1 MLFGK
6 KDKAAA
12 DGGGAIEE
20 TQAAVPAQAETK
32 APAVDARAAKDSLTL
47 VIDETEPG
55 AALDIIRQNTE
66 WLLPNGIGVILAL
79 PVDASIEDGGIGGLG
94 KVSSK
99 GNEDKGSILQR
110 IADDKIQVCAT
121 EDMLRHNILGVIP
134 TPASL
139 GPDGMGE
146 YTLFDRA
153 KFLLTSVTP
162 RPDGTLETVPV
173 HFDEATGLIEVPD
186 GDIDTVTLAQAQEI
200 AAGTVTL
207 ASLIPTLWKRLGGD
221 GVEEEAVE
229 EVAPEEVHE
238 DTAPAAPT
246 LPPTASAAPAES
258 VEAVENLP
266 HFDPDD
272 IPDELMADELP
283 SDEGLYDEDDEDEN
297 PFDDIEE
304 APAPAPHVPTQ
315 TEEVEVTPEVA
326 PVDERVFTQ
335 DAVRTAVA
343 RRFLD
348 DSLDFAVDMTPFET
362 LLGYEVDTPAQFSLD
377 HLDSTNWLDG
387 QIKML
392 SQQANTVLA
401 DQRRRDIEE
410 LRNLFF
416 SLVSRT
422 GDEISAQMSTD
433 EDADNTWA
441 KTMAEV
447 NGNETKALADLIEI
461 SEKEKAVLADQ
472 YQQEREAF
480 IQARIGEERVRYD
493 ERHKPALTRQMD
505 DLEASI
511 RLDIESDYEARRYE
525 ILRARK
531 TSARGAFDAAITKVM
546 DHLIEKRAEQVQR
559 EAELIEKFRV
569 EMNDFLDENRK
580 EDIART
586 QALQEQLSRQN
597 IVEEKS
603 AEFAARE
610 QELHE
615 QIARERDEAH
625 KRVLAAQDEANKVLE
640 RMRQENDAQLAQ
652 ARAEVQRAN
661 ERVKEEAERVGVV
674 RDEIAR
680 QFQSQVESLQTD
692 KQLLMDQ
699 MDRENLVAKRAN
711 RLYIALAVLVALAF
725 LALGVIIGMLVHNTT
740 GSSAHAASMME
751 WVMNSA
757 AGGGT
762 LGV

>member
-12 DGGGAIEE
+12 GGGEE
-20 TQAAVPAQAETK
+20 AVQTVAGETEPI
-32 APAVDARAAKDSLTL
+32 APAGDARAAKDSLTL

-121 EDMLRHNILGVIP
+121 EDMLRHNILGIIP
-134 TPASL
+134 TTTSL

-173 HFDEATGLIEVPD
+173 HFDEATGLIEVPE

-200 AAGTVTL
+200 ASGAVSLG
-207 ASLIPTLWKRLGGD
+207 SLIPSLWKRLGGEGD
-221 GVEEEAVE
+221 H

-238 DTAPAAPT
+238 EAAPVAPT
-246 LPPTASAAPAES
+246 LPPTATPAATEA
-258 VEAVENLP
+258 VEDVENLP
-266 HFDPDD
+266 DFDPDD
-272 IPDELMADELP
+272 IPDEPLVDELP
-283 SDEGLYDEDDEDEN
+283 SDEDLYDDDEEMEN

-304 APAPAPHVPTQ
+304 APAQ
-315 TEEVEVTPEVA
+315 NVTA
-326 PVDERVFTQ
+326 PVAEAPVEEAASEPSVPADDRVFTK
-335 DAVRTAVA
+335 DAVRGTVA

-362 LLGYEVDTPAQFSLD
+362 LLGYEADTPAQFSLD
-377 HLDSTNWLDG
+377 HLDSTNWLDS

-410 LRNLFF
+410 LRGLYF

-433 EDADNTWA
+433 RDADNVWA
-441 KTMAEV
+441 QAMAEV
-447 NGNETKALADLIEI
+447 NGNEKKAM
-461 SEKEKAVLADQ
+461 SELGGIVDQQKAMFAANYERD
-472 YQQEREAF
+472 REAF
-480 IQARIGEERVRYD
+480 IKARVEEERVRYD
-493 ERHKPALTRQMD
+493 ERHKPALNRQMED
-505 DLEASI
+505 AETTVRS
-511 RLDIESDYEARRYE
+511 DIESDYEARRYE
-525 ILRARK
+525 LLRARK
-531 TSARGAFDAAITKVM
+531 TSAQSAFDAALTKAM
-546 DHLIEKRAEQVQR
+546 DHLIEKRAEQVAR

-569 EMNDFLDENRK
+569 EMSTFLDENRK

-586 QALQEQLSRQN
+586 EALQEQLSRQN

-610 QELHE
+610 KELHD
-615 QIARERDEAH
+615 QIARERDEAQ

-640 RMRQENDAQLAQ
+640 RMRQENEAQLAQ
-652 ARAEVQRAN
+652 ARAEIARAN

-674 RDEIAR
+674 RDEISR

-725 LALGVIIGMLVHNTT
+725 LALGVIIGMLVHN
-740 GSSAHAASMME
+740 GAASSAHAASMMS
-751 WVMNSA
+751 WVMDTTANS
-757 AGGGT
+757 GGT

>member
-12 DGGGAIEE
+12 DGGGAIEDA
-20 TQAAVPAQAETK
+20 QAAAPAQ

-134 TPASL
+134 TPTSL

-162 RPDGTLETVPV
+162 AADGTLETVPV

-207 ASLIPTLWKRLGGD
+207 ASLIPSLWKRLGGEGAD
-221 GVEEEAVE
+221 E
-229 EVAPEEVHE
+229 EVAEEDIVE
-238 DTAPAAPT
+238 EAAPAAPT
-246 LPPTASAAPAES
+246 LPPTAAQSES

-272 IPDELMADELP
+272 IPDEPMVDELP

-304 APAPAPHVPTQ
+304 APALAPHVPTQ
-315 TEEVEVTPEVA
+315 TEEVEVAPEPVT
-326 PVDERVFTQ
+326 PVDERVFNK

-377 HLDSTNWLDG
+377 GLDSANWLDS

-433 EDADNTWA
+433 EDAENTWA

-461 SEKEKAVLADQ
+461 SEKEKAVLADR

-725 LALGVIIGMLVHNTT
+725 LAVGVIIGMLVHGGA
-740 GSSAHAASMME
+740 GSSAHAASMMS

>member
-12 DGGGAIEE
+12 GGGEDAVQTVAGE
-20 TQAAVPAQAETK
+20 TEPT

-221 GVEEEAVE
+221 GVEEEVVEE

-246 LPPTASAAPAES
+246 LPPTAAPSES

-272 IPDELMADELP
+272 IPDEPLTDELP
-283 SDEGLYDEDDEDEN
+283 SDDDLYDEDDEMEN
-297 PFDDIEE
+297 PFGDIEE
-304 APAPAPHVPTQ
+304 TPAPAPHVPTQ
-315 TEEVEVTPEVA
+315 TEEVEVAPEVA
-326 PVDERVFTQ
+326 PVDERVFNK

-447 NGNETKALADLIEI
+447 NGNEKKALADLSEI
-461 SEKEKAVLADQ
+461 SEKEKAALADQ

-493 ERHKPALTRQMD
+493 ERHKPALIRRMD
-505 DLEASI
+505 DLESSV

-531 TSARGAFDAAITKVM
+531 TSAQGAFDAAITKVM

-615 QIARERDEAH
+615 QIARERDEAQ

-640 RMRQENDAQLAQ
+640 RMRQENAAQLTQ
-652 ARAEVQRAN
+652 ARAEVERAN

-725 LALGVIIGMLVHNTT
+725 LALGVIIGMLVHGAT
-740 GSSAHAASMME
+740 GSSAHADSMIS

>member
-12 DGGGAIEE
+12 DGGGAIEDA
-20 TQAAVPAQAETK
+20 QAAAPAQ

-173 HFDEATGLIEVPD
+173 HFDEVTGLIEVPD

-207 ASLIPTLWKRLGGD
+207 ASLIPTLWKRLGGEGAD
-221 GVEEEAVE
+221 E
-229 EVAPEEVHE
+229 EVAEEDIVE
-238 DTAPAAPT
+238 EAAPAAPT
-246 LPPTASAAPAES
+246 LPPTAAQNES

-272 IPDELMADELP
+272 IPDEAMVDELP

-315 TEEVEVTPEVA
+315 TEEVEVAPEVA
-326 PVDERVFTQ
+326 PVDERVFNK

-377 HLDSTNWLDG
+377 HLDSANWLDS

-422 GDEISAQMSTD
+422 GDEISSQMSID
-433 EDADNTWA
+433 EDAENTWA

-461 SEKEKAVLADQ
+461 SEKEKAVLADR

-569 EMNDFLDENRK
+569 EMSDFLDENRK

-725 LALGVIIGMLVHNTT
+725 LALGVIIGMLVHGGT
-740 GSSAHAASMME
+740 GSSAHAASMMS

>member
-12 DGGGAIEE
+12 NGGGAIEE
-20 TQAAVPAQAETK
+20 AQAAAPAQ

-200 AAGTVTL
+200 AAGSVTL
-207 ASLIPTLWKRLGGD
+207 ASLIPTLWKRLGGEEAD
-221 GVEEEAVE
+221 VAEEEEA
-229 EVAPEEVHE
+229 APEEVHE

-246 LPPTASAAPAES
+246 LPPTAAQSES

-272 IPDELMADELP
+272 IPDEPMVDELP

-315 TEEVEVTPEVA
+315 TEEVEVAPDQVA
-326 PVDERVFTQ
+326 PVDERVFNK

-422 GDEISAQMSTD
+422 GDEISAQMSID

-447 NGNETKALADLIEI
+447 NGNETKALADLSEI
-461 SEKEKAVLADQ
+461 SEKQNAALADQ
-472 YQQEREAF
+472 YQREREAF

-505 DLEASI
+505 DMEASI

-531 TSARGAFDAAITKVM
+531 TSAQSAFDAAITKVM

-559 EAELIEKFRV
+559 EAQLIEKFRV
-569 EMNDFLDENRK
+569 EMSDFLDENRK

-725 LALGVIIGMLVHNTT
+725 LALGVIIGMLVHGGA

>member
-12 DGGGAIEE
+12 DGGGAIEDA
-20 TQAAVPAQAETK
+20 QAAAPAQ

-200 AAGTVTL
+200 AAGTITL
-207 ASLIPTLWKRLGGD
+207 ASLIPTLWKRLGGEGAD
-221 GVEEEAVE
+221 E
-229 EVAPEEVHE
+229 EVAEEETAPEA
-238 DTAPAAPT
+238 APAAPT
-246 LPPTASAAPAES
+246 LPPTAAQNES

-272 IPDELMADELP
+272 IPDELMVDELP

-304 APAPAPHVPTQ
+304 DPAPAPHVPTQ
-315 TEEVEVTPEVA
+315 TEEVEVAPEPVA
-326 PVDERVFTQ
+326 PVDERVFNK

-422 GDEISAQMSTD
+422 GDEISAQMSID
-433 EDADNTWA
+433 EDAENTWA

-461 SEKEKAVLADQ
+461 SEKEKAVLADR

-569 EMNDFLDENRK
+569 EMSDFLDENRK

-725 LALGVIIGMLVHNTT
+725 LALGVIIGMLVHGGA
-740 GSSAHAASMME
+740 GSSAHAASMMS

>member
-20 TQAAVPAQAETK
+20 TQAAAPAQ

-200 AAGTVTL
+200 AAGSVTL

-221 GVEEEAVE
+221 GVEEDAVE
-229 EVAPEEVHE
+229 EEAPEEVHE
-238 DTAPAAPT
+238 EAAPAAPT
-246 LPPTASAAPAES
+246 LPPTAAQSES

-272 IPDELMADELP
+272 IPDEPMVDELP
-283 SDEGLYDEDDEDEN
+283 SDEGLYDEDDEMEN

-315 TEEVEVTPEVA
+315 TEEVEPEPVA
-326 PVDERVFTQ
+326 PVDERVFNK

-377 HLDSTNWLDG
+377 HLDSTNWLDS

-422 GDEISAQMSTD
+422 GDEISSQMSID

-447 NGNETKALADLIEI
+447 NGNETKALADLVEI
-461 SEKEKAVLADQ
+461 SEKEKAVLADR

-531 TSARGAFDAAITKVM
+531 TSAQGAFDAAITKAM

-569 EMNDFLDENRK
+569 EMSDFLDENRK

-725 LALGVIIGMLVHNTT
+725 LALGVIIGMLVH
-740 GSSAHAASMME
+740 GGASSSAHAASMME

>member
-12 DGGGAIEE
+12 DGGGAIEDA
-20 TQAAVPAQAETK
+20 QAAAPAQ

-134 TPASL
+134 TLASL

-229 EVAPEEVHE
+229 EVVPEEVHE
-238 DTAPAAPT
+238 EAAPAAPT
-246 LPPTASAAPAES
+246 LPPTASAAPAEN

-266 HFDPDD
+266 YFDPDD
-272 IPDELMADELP
+272 IPDEPMVDELP
-283 SDEGLYDEDDEDEN
+283 SDEGLYDEDDEMEN

-315 TEEVEVTPEVA
+315 TEEVEPEPVA
-326 PVDERVFTQ
+326 PVDERVFNKE
-335 DAVRTAVA
+335 AVRTAVA

-362 LLGYEVDTPAQFSLD
+362 LLGYEADTPAQFSLD
-377 HLDSTNWLDG
+377 GLDSANWLDG

-433 EDADNTWA
+433 EGAENTWA

-447 NGNETKALADLIEI
+447 NGNETKALADLSEI
-461 SEKEKAVLADQ
+461 SEKEKAALADQ

-493 ERHKPALTRQMD
+493 ERHKPALIRRMD
-505 DLEASI
+505 DLESSV

-569 EMNDFLDENRK
+569 EMSTFLDENRK

-640 RMRQENDAQLAQ
+640 RMRQENAAQLAQ
-652 ARAEVQRAN
+652 ARAEIERAN

-725 LALGVIIGMLVHNTT
+725 LALGVIIGMLVHGGA

>member
-1 MLFGK
+1 MLFSK

-12 DGGGAIEE
+12 DGGAIEE
-20 TQAAVPAQAETK
+20 TQAAAPAQ

-162 RPDGTLETVPV
+162 AADGTLETVPV

-200 AAGTVTL
+200 ASGSVTL
-207 ASLIPTLWKRLGGD
+207 ASLIPTLWKRLGGESD
-221 GVEEEAVE
+221 IEEEA
-229 EVAPEEVHE
+229 APEEVHE
-238 DTAPAAPT
+238 EAAPAAPT
-246 LPPTASAAPAES
+246 LPPTASAPSES

-272 IPDELMADELP
+272 IPDEPMADELP
-283 SDEGLYDEDDEDEN
+283 LDEDLYDEDDEDEN

-315 TEEVEVTPEVA
+315 TEEVEVAPEVA
-326 PVDERVFTQ
+326 PVDERVFNK

-422 GDEISAQMSTD
+422 GDEISSQMSID
-433 EDADNTWA
+433 EDAENTWA

-447 NGNETKALADLIEI
+447 NGNETKAFADLIEI
-461 SEKEKAVLADQ
+461 SEKEKAVLADR

-569 EMNDFLDENRK
+569 EMSTFLDENRK

-586 QALQEQLSRQN
+586 QALQDQLSRQN

-640 RMRQENDAQLAQ
+640 RMRQENAAQLAQ
-652 ARAEVQRAN
+652 ARAEIDRAN

-692 KQLLMDQ
+692 KQLLMGQ
-699 MDRENLVAKRAN
+699 MDRENLVVKRAN

-725 LALGVIIGMLVHNTT
+725 LALGVIIGMLVHGGA
-740 GSSAHAASMME
+740 GSSAHAASMMS

>member
-20 TQAAVPAQAETK
+20 TQAAAPVQ

-200 AAGTVTL
+200 ASGSVTL
-207 ASLIPTLWKRLGGD
+207 ASLIPTLWKRLGGE

-229 EVAPEEVHE
+229 EVASEEAHE
-238 DTAPAAPT
+238 EAAPAAPT
-246 LPPTASAAPAES
+246 LPPTAAQSES

-272 IPDELMADELP
+272 IPDEPMVDELP

-315 TEEVEVTPEVA
+315 TEEVEVAPEVA
-326 PVDERVFTQ
+326 PVDERVFNK

-422 GDEISAQMSTD
+422 GDEISAQMSID
-433 EDADNTWA
+433 EDAENTWA

-461 SEKEKAVLADQ
+461 SEKEKAVLADR

-569 EMNDFLDENRK
+569 EMSDFLDENRK

-603 AEFAARE
+603 TEFAARE

-751 WVMNSA
+751 WVMNNA

>member
-12 DGGGAIEE
+12 DGGGAIEDA
-20 TQAAVPAQAETK
+20 QAAAPAQVEAK

-162 RPDGTLETVPV
+162 CPDGTLETVPV

-207 ASLIPTLWKRLGGD
+207 ASLIPSLWKRLGGEGAD
-221 GVEEEAVE
+221 E
-229 EVAPEEVHE
+229 EVAEEDIAPEA
-238 DTAPAAPT
+238 APAAPT
-246 LPPTASAAPAES
+246 LPPTAAQNES

-272 IPDELMADELP
+272 IPDEPMVDELP

-304 APAPAPHVPTQ
+304 APAPVPHVPTQ
-315 TEEVEVTPEVA
+315 TEEVEIAPEPVA
-326 PVDERVFTQ
+326 PVDERVFNK

-422 GDEISAQMSTD
+422 GDEISSQMSID
-433 EDADNTWA
+433 EDADNTWS

-461 SEKEKAVLADQ
+461 SEKEKAVLADR

-559 EAELIEKFRV
+559 EAQLIEKFRV
-569 EMNDFLDENRK
+569 EMSTFLDENRK

-740 GSSAHAASMME
+740 GSSAHAASMMS

>member
-6 KDKAAA
+6 KDKIAA
-12 DGGGAIEE
+12 DGGAIEE
-20 TQAAVPAQAETK
+20 TQAAAPAQTEAK

-207 ASLIPTLWKRLGGD
+207 ASLIPTLWKRLGGEGAD
-221 GVEEEAVE
+221 E
-229 EVAPEEVHE
+229 EVAEEDIVE
-238 DTAPAAPT
+238 EAAPAAPT
-246 LPPTASAAPAES
+246 LPPTATAAPVES

-272 IPDELMADELP
+272 IPDELLTDELP
-283 SDEGLYDEDDEDEN
+283 SDEDLYDEDDEMEN

-304 APAPAPHVPTQ
+304 APAPVPHVPTQ
-315 TEEVEVTPEVA
+315 TEEVEVAPEVA
-326 PVDERVFTQ
+326 PVDERVFNK

-348 DSLDFAVDMTPFET
+348 DSLNFAVDMTPFET

-377 HLDSTNWLDG
+377 YLDSTNWLDG

-422 GDEISAQMSTD
+422 GDAISAQMSTD

-447 NGNETKALADLIEI
+447 NGNEKKALADLSEI
-461 SEKEKAVLADQ
+461 SEKEKAALADQ

-493 ERHKPALTRQMD
+493 ERHKPALIRRMD
-505 DLEASI
+505 DLESSV

-531 TSARGAFDAAITKVM
+531 TSAQGAFDAAITKVM
-546 DHLIEKRAEQVQR
+546 DYLIEKRAEQVQR
-559 EAELIEKFRV
+559 EAELIEKFCV
-569 EMNDFLDENRK
+569 EMSDFLDENRK
-580 EDIART
+580 EDIVRT

-725 LALGVIIGMLVHNTT
+725 LALGVIIGMLVHGGA

-751 WVMNSA
+751 WVMNSG

>member
-12 DGGGAIEE
+12 DGGGAIEDA
-20 TQAAVPAQAETK
+20 QAAAPAQ

-66 WLLPNGIGVILAL
+66 WLLPNGVGVILAL
-79 PVDASIEDGGIGGLG
+79 PVDASIDDGGIGGLG

-207 ASLIPTLWKRLGGD
+207 ASLIPTLWKRLGGEGAD
-221 GVEEEAVE
+221 EEEAVE
-229 EVAPEEVHE
+229 DIVEEA
-238 DTAPAAPT
+238 APAAPT
-246 LPPTASAAPAES
+246 LPPTAAQNES

-272 IPDELMADELP
+272 IPDEPMVDELP
-283 SDEGLYDEDDEDEN
+283 SDEGLYDEDDEMEN

-315 TEEVEVTPEVA
+315 TEEVEAAPEPVA
-326 PVDERVFTQ
+326 PVDERVFNK

-392 SQQANTVLA
+392 SQQANTVLV

-422 GDEISAQMSTD
+422 GDEISSQMSID

-461 SEKEKAVLADQ
+461 SEKEKAVLADR

-559 EAELIEKFRV
+559 EAQLIEKFRV
-569 EMNDFLDENRK
+569 EMSDFLDENRK

-603 AEFAARE
+603 AEFASRE

-725 LALGVIIGMLVHNTT
+725 LALGVIIGMLVHGGA
-740 GSSAHAASMME
+740 GSSAHAASMMS
-751 WVMNSA
+751 WVMDSG

>member
-20 TQAAVPAQAETK
+20 VQAAAPAQ

-134 TPASL
+134 THASL

-229 EVAPEEVHE
+229 EAAPEEVHE
-238 DTAPAAPT
+238 EAGVAAPT
-246 LPPTASAAPAES
+246 LPPTAAQNES

-272 IPDELMADELP
+272 IPDEPMADELP

-315 TEEVEVTPEVA
+315 TEEVEVAPEPVA
-326 PVDERVFTQ
+326 PVDERVFNK

-422 GDEISAQMSTD
+422 GDEISSQMSID
-433 EDADNTWA
+433 EDAENTWA

-461 SEKEKAVLADQ
+461 SEKEKAVLADR

-569 EMNDFLDENRK
+569 EMSDFLDENRK

-610 QELHE
+610 KELHD
-615 QIARERDEAH
+615 QIARERDEAQ

-674 RDEIAR
+674 RDEISR

-725 LALGVIIGMLVHNTT
+725 LALGVIIGMLVHGEA

-757 AGGGT
+757 AGGGA

>member
-12 DGGGAIEE
+12 DGGSAIEE
-20 TQAAVPAQAETK
+20 AQAAAPAQ

-66 WLLPNGIGVILAL
+66 WLLPNGVGVILAL
-79 PVDASIEDGGIGGLG
+79 PVDASIDDGGIGGLG

-162 RPDGTLETVPV
+162 AADGTLETVPV

-200 AAGTVTL
+200 AAGTITL
-207 ASLIPTLWKRLGGD
+207 ASLIPTLWKRLGGEGAD
-221 GVEEEAVE
+221 E
-229 EVAPEEVHE
+229 EVAEEDIVE
-238 DTAPAAPT
+238 EAAPAAPT
-246 LPPTASAAPAES
+246 LPPTASASSES

-272 IPDELMADELP
+272 IPDEPMADELP

-315 TEEVEVTPEVA
+315 TEEVEVASEVA
-326 PVDERVFTQ
+326 PVDERVFNK

-377 HLDSTNWLDG
+377 HLDSTNWLDS

-422 GDEISAQMSTD
+422 GDEISSQMSID

-461 SEKEKAVLADQ
+461 SEKEKAVLADR

-531 TSARGAFDAAITKVM
+531 TSAQGAFDGAITKVM

-569 EMNDFLDENRK
+569 EMSDFLDENRK

-610 QELHE
+610 QELHD

-640 RMRQENDAQLAQ
+640 RMRQENAAQLAQ
-652 ARAEVQRAN
+652 ARAEIDRAN

-725 LALGVIIGMLVHNTT
+725 LALGVIIGMLVHGGA

>member
-12 DGGGAIEE
+12 DGGSAIEE
-20 TQAAVPAQAETK
+20 TQSAAPTQAEAQ

-200 AAGTVTL
+200 ASGSVTL
-207 ASLIPTLWKRLGGD
+207 ASLIPTLWKRLGGEAD
-221 GVEEEAVE
+221 VAEEE
-229 EVAPEEVHE
+229 EVPEEAHE
-238 DTAPAAPT
+238 EAAPAAPT
-246 LPPTASAAPAES
+246 LPPTAAPSES

-272 IPDELMADELP
+272 IPDEPLTDELP
-283 SDEGLYDEDDEDEN
+283 SDEDLYDEDDEMEN

-315 TEEVEVTPEVA
+315 TEEVEVAPEPVA
-326 PVDERVFTQ
+326 PVDERVFTK

-348 DSLDFAVDMTPFET
+348 DTLDFGVDMTPFET

-377 HLDSTNWLDG
+377 HLDSTNWLDS

-433 EDADNTWA
+433 ADADNTWA

-447 NGNETKALADLIEI
+447 NGNKTKALADLSEI
-461 SEKEKAVLADQ
+461 SEKEKAALADQ

-493 ERHKPALTRQMD
+493 ERHKPALTRRMD
-505 DLEASI
+505 DLEASV
-511 RLDIESDYEARRYE
+511 RSDIESEYEARRYE

-531 TSARGAFDAAITKVM
+531 TSAQGAFDAAITKVM

-597 IVEEKS
+597 IVEVKS

-615 QIARERDEAH
+615 QIARERDEAQ

-640 RMRQENDAQLAQ
+640 RMRQENAAQLAQ
-652 ARAEVQRAN
+652 ARAEVERAN
-661 ERVKEEAERVGVV
+661 ERAKEEAERVGVV

-725 LALGVIIGMLVHNTT
+725 LALGVIIGMMIHN
-740 GSSAHAASMME
+740 GAASSAHADSMIS

>member
-6 KDKAAA
+6 KDKTAA

-20 TQAAVPAQAETK
+20 TQAAAPAQ

-207 ASLIPTLWKRLGGD
+207 ASLIPTLWKRLGGEGAD
-221 GVEEEAVE
+221 E
-229 EVAPEEVHE
+229 EVAEEEIAPEA
-238 DTAPAAPT
+238 APAAPT
-246 LPPTASAAPAES
+246 LPPTAAQNES

-272 IPDELMADELP
+272 ISDEPMVDELP

-315 TEEVEVTPEVA
+315 TEEVEVASEVA
-326 PVDERVFTQ
+326 PVDERVFNK

-348 DSLDFAVDMTPFET
+348 ESLDFAVDMTPFET

-422 GDEISAQMSTD
+422 GDEISAQMSID
-433 EDADNTWA
+433 EDAENTWA

-447 NGNETKALADLIEI
+447 NGNETKALADLSEI
-461 SEKEKAVLADQ
+461 SEKQNAVLADQ

-505 DLEASI
+505 DMEASI

-531 TSARGAFDAAITKVM
+531 TSAQGAFDAAITKVM

-569 EMNDFLDENRK
+569 EMSDFLDENRK

-640 RMRQENDAQLAQ
+640 RMRQENAAQLVQ
-652 ARAEVQRAN
+652 ARAEIDRAN

-725 LALGVIIGMLVHNTT
+725 LALGVIIGMLVHGGA
-740 GSSAHAASMME
+740 GSSAHAASMMS

>member
-20 TQAAVPAQAETK
+20 TQAAAPAQAETK

-207 ASLIPTLWKRLGGD
+207 ASLIPTLWKRLGG
-221 GVEEEAVE
+221 EEDAVE

-238 DTAPAAPT
+238 EAAPAAPT
-246 LPPTASAAPAES
+246 LPPTAAPSES

-266 HFDPDD
+266 YFDPDD
-272 IPDELMADELP
+272 IPDEPMVDELP

-304 APAPAPHVPTQ
+304 APAPAVHVPTQ
-315 TEEVEVTPEVA
+315 TEEVEAAPEPVA
-326 PVDERVFTQ
+326 PVDERVFNK

-377 HLDSTNWLDG
+377 HLDSANWLDS

-422 GDEISAQMSTD
+422 GDEISAQMSID
-433 EDADNTWA
+433 EDAENTWA

-461 SEKEKAVLADQ
+461 SEKEKAVLADR

-531 TSARGAFDAAITKVM
+531 TSAQGAFDAAITKVM

-569 EMNDFLDENRK
+569 EMSDFLDENRK

-652 ARAEVQRAN
+652 ARAEIDRAN

-725 LALGVIIGMLVHNTT
+725 LALGVIIGMLVHGAT
-740 GSSAHAASMME
+740 GSSAHAASMMS
-751 WVMNSA
+751 WVMNNA

>member
-1 MLFGK
+1 MLLGK
-6 KDKAAA
+6 KAKAAEA
-12 DGGGAIEE
+12 EAPE
-20 TQAAVPAQAETK
+20 AATPA

-55 AALDIIRQNTE
+55 AALDLIRQNTE

-79 PVDASIEDGGIGGLG
+79 PVDASVEDGGIGGLG

-121 EDMLRHNILGVIP
+121 DDMLQHNILGIIP

-162 RPDGTLETVPV
+162 RENGTLETVPV
-173 HFDEATGLIEVPD
+173 HFDETTGLIEVPE
-186 GDIDTVTLAQAQEI
+186 GDVDTVTLSQAQEI
-200 AAGTVTL
+200 AAGTITL
-207 ASLIPTLWKRLGGD
+207 ASLIPSLWRRLGG
-221 GVEEEAVE
+221 EAISEEADEE
-229 EVAPEEVHE
+229 EVAPEEVIE
-238 DTAPAAPT
+238 EAAPAAPT
-246 LPPTASAAPAES
+246 LPPTATAPEV
-258 VEAVENLP
+258 VEAVEGLP
-266 HFDPDD
+266 NFDPDD
-272 IPDELMADELP
+272 IPDEPMVDELP
-283 SDEGLYDEDDEDEN
+283 LDEDLYDEDDEDTN

-304 APAPAPHVPTQ
+304 APAQDVTAPVL
-315 TEEVEVTPEVA
+315 EEVA
-326 PVDERVFTQ
+326 PEALASVDERVFNK
-335 DAVRTAVA
+335 DAVRGTVA

-348 DSLDFAVDMTPFET
+348 DNLDFAVDMTPFET
-362 LLGYEVDTPAQFSLD
+362 LMGYEATTPAQFSLD
-377 HLDSTNWLDG
+377 GLDSTNWLDS

-410 LRNLFF
+410 LRGLFF

-433 EDADNTWA
+433 QGAENVWA
-441 KTMAEV
+441 QAMDEV
-447 NGNETKALADLIEI
+447 NGNEKKAMADLGDIVA
-461 SEKEKAVLADQ
+461 KQQAAFAAD
-472 YQQEREAF
+472 YERDREAY
-480 IQARIGEERVRYD
+480 INGQLEQERVRYD
-493 ERHKPALTRQMD
+493 ERHKPTLNRRMD
-505 DLEASI
+505 EAESSV
-511 RLDIESDYEARRYE
+511 RADIVSDYEARRYE
-525 ILRARK
+525 LLRARK
-531 TSARGAFDAAITKVM
+531 TSAQSAFDAALTKVM
-546 DHLIEKRAEQVQR
+546 DHLIEKRAEQVSR
-559 EAELIEKFRV
+559 EAELVEKFRV
-569 EMNDFLDENRK
+569 EMSTFLDENRK

-597 IVEEKS
+597 IVEEKT
-603 AEFAARE
+603 AQFAARE
-610 QELHE
+610 KELHD
-615 QIARERDEAH
+615 QIARERDEAQ

-640 RMRQENDAQLAQ
+640 RVRQENAAQLAQ
-652 ARAEVQRAN
+652 AQAEVQRAN
-661 ERVKEEAERVGVV
+661 ERVKEEAERVGIV

-725 LALGVIIGMLVHNTT
+725 LALGVIIGMMIHN
-740 GSSAHAASMME
+740 GAASSAHAASMMS
-751 WVMNSA
+751 WVMNNA

>member
-20 TQAAVPAQAETK
+20 AQAAAPAQAEAK

-173 HFDEATGLIEVPD
+173 HFDEVTGLIEVPD

-200 AAGTVTL
+200 AAGSVTL
-207 ASLIPTLWKRLGGD
+207 ASLIPTLWKRLGGEGAD
-221 GVEEEAVE
+221 EEEAVE

-246 LPPTASAAPAES
+246 LPPTAAQNES

-272 IPDELMADELP
+272 IPDEPMADELP

-315 TEEVEVTPEVA
+315 TEEVEVAPEVA
-326 PVDERVFTQ
+326 PVDERVFNK

-422 GDEISAQMSTD
+422 GDEISAQMSID
-433 EDADNTWA
+433 EDAENTWA

-461 SEKEKAVLADQ
+461 SEKEKAALADR

-531 TSARGAFDAAITKVM
+531 TSARGAFDAAITKAM

-569 EMNDFLDENRK
+569 EMSDFLDENRK

-725 LALGVIIGMLVHNTT
+725 LALGVIIGMLVHGGT
-740 GSSAHAASMME
+740 GSSAHAASMMS
-751 WVMNSA
+751 WVMNNA

>member
-6 KDKAAA
+6 KDKTAA

-20 TQAAVPAQAETK
+20 TQAAAPAQAETK

-79 PVDASIEDGGIGGLG
+79 PVDASIDDGGIGGLG

-121 EDMLRHNILGVIP
+121 DDMLQHNILGIIP

-162 RPDGTLETVPV
+162 RENGTLETVPV

-186 GDIDTVTLAQAQEI
+186 GDIDTVTLAQAQAI

-207 ASLIPTLWKRLGGD
+207 ASLIPTLWKRLGGEGLD
-221 GVEEEAVE
+221 E
-229 EVAPEEVHE
+229 EVAEDDIVEEA
-238 DTAPAAPT
+238 APAAPT
-246 LPPTASAAPAES
+246 LPPTAAQSES

-272 IPDELMADELP
+272 IPDEPMVDELP

-315 TEEVEVTPEVA
+315 TEEVEVAPEPVA

-461 SEKEKAVLADQ
+461 SEKEKAVLADR

-511 RLDIESDYEARRYE
+511 RMDIESDYEARRYE

-531 TSARGAFDAAITKVM
+531 TLARGAFDAAITKVM

-569 EMNDFLDENRK
+569 EMSDFLDENRK

-725 LALGVIIGMLVHNTT
+725 LALGVIIGILVHGGA

>member
-6 KDKAAA
+6 KDKTAA

-20 TQAAVPAQAETK
+20 TQAAAPAQ

-186 GDIDTVTLAQAQEI
+186 GDIDIVTLAQAQEI
-200 AAGTVTL
+200 AAGSVTL

-229 EVAPEEVHE
+229 EVPPEEVHE
-238 DTAPAAPT
+238 DSAPAAPT
-246 LPPTASAAPAES
+246 LPPTASAPSES

-272 IPDELMADELP
+272 IPDEPMVDELP
-283 SDEGLYDEDDEDEN
+283 SDEGLYDEDDEMEN

-315 TEEVEVTPEVA
+315 TEEVEPEPVA
-326 PVDERVFTQ
+326 PVEERVFNK

-377 HLDSTNWLDG
+377 HLDSTNWLDS

-422 GDEISAQMSTD
+422 GDEISSQMSID

-461 SEKEKAVLADQ
+461 SEKEKAVLADR

-531 TSARGAFDAAITKVM
+531 TSAQGAFDAAITKVM

-569 EMNDFLDENRK
+569 EMSDFLDENRK

-625 KRVLAAQDEANKVLE
+625 KSVLAAQDEANKVLE

-725 LALGVIIGMLVHNTT
+725 LALGVIIGMLVHGAT

-751 WVMNSA
+751 WVMNGA

>member
-20 TQAAVPAQAETK
+20 AQAAAPAQ

-79 PVDASIEDGGIGGLG
+79 PVDASIDDGGIGGLG

-162 RPDGTLETVPV
+162 TADGTLETVPV

-207 ASLIPTLWKRLGGD
+207 ASLIPTLWKRLGGEGAD
-221 GVEEEAVE
+221 E
-229 EVAPEEVHE
+229 EVAEEDIVE
-238 DTAPAAPT
+238 EAAPAAPT
-246 LPPTASAAPAES
+246 LPPTAAQSES

-272 IPDELMADELP
+272 IPDEPMVDELP
-283 SDEGLYDEDDEDEN
+283 SDDDLYDEDDEDEN

-315 TEEVEVTPEVA
+315 TEEVEPEPVA
-326 PVDERVFTQ
+326 PVDERVFNK

-377 HLDSTNWLDG
+377 HLDSTNWLDS

-422 GDEISAQMSTD
+422 GDEISSQMSIE
-433 EDADNTWA
+433 EDAGNTWA

-461 SEKEKAVLADQ
+461 SEKEKAVLADR

-531 TSARGAFDAAITKVM
+531 TSAQGAFDAAITKVM

-569 EMNDFLDENRK
+569 EMSDFLDENRK

-640 RMRQENDAQLAQ
+640 RMRQENAAQLAQ
-652 ARAEVQRAN
+652 ARAEVERAN

-740 GSSAHAASMME
+740 GSSAHAASMMS

>member
-12 DGGGAIEE
+12 DGGAIEE
-20 TQAAVPAQAETK
+20 TQAAAPAQAEAK
-32 APAVDARAAKDSLTL
+32 APSVDARAAKDSLTL

-162 RPDGTLETVPV
+162 AADGTLETVPV

-200 AAGTVTL
+200 AAGTITL

-229 EVAPEEVHE
+229 EEVAPEEVHE

-246 LPPTASAAPAES
+246 LPPTAAQSEA

-272 IPDELMADELP
+272 IPDEPMVDELP

-315 TEEVEVTPEVA
+315 TEEVEPEPVA
-326 PVDERVFTQ
+326 PVDERVFNK

-422 GDEISAQMSTD
+422 GDEISAQMSID

-447 NGNETKALADLIEI
+447 NGNETKALADLSEI
-461 SEKEKAVLADQ
+461 SEKQNAVLADQ

-505 DLEASI
+505 DMEASI

-559 EAELIEKFRV
+559 EAQLIEKFRV
-569 EMNDFLDENRK
+569 EMSDFLDENRK

-640 RMRQENDAQLAQ
+640 RMRQENAAQLAQ
-652 ARAEVQRAN
+652 ARAEVERAN

-725 LALGVIIGMLVHNTT
+725 LALGVIIGMLVHGGA

>member
-6 KDKAAA
+6 KDKTAA

-20 TQAAVPAQAETK
+20 TQAAAPAQ

-186 GDIDTVTLAQAQEI
+186 GDIDIVTLAQAQEI
-200 AAGTVTL
+200 AAGSVTL

-246 LPPTASAAPAES
+246 LPPTASAPSES

-272 IPDELMADELP
+272 IPDEPMVDELP
-283 SDEGLYDEDDEDEN
+283 SDEGLYDEDDEMEN

-315 TEEVEVTPEVA
+315 TEEVEPEPVA
-326 PVDERVFTQ
+326 PVEERVFNK

-377 HLDSTNWLDG
+377 HLDSTNWLDS

-422 GDEISAQMSTD
+422 GDEISSQMSID

-461 SEKEKAVLADQ
+461 SEKEKAVLADR

-531 TSARGAFDAAITKVM
+531 TSAQGAFDAAITKVM

-569 EMNDFLDENRK
+569 EMSDFLDENRK

-625 KRVLAAQDEANKVLE
+625 KSVLAAQDEANKVLE

-725 LALGVIIGMLVHNTT
+725 LALGVIIGMLVHGAT

-751 WVMNSA
+751 WVMNGA

>member
-1 MLFGK
+1 MFGK

-12 DGGGAIEE
+12 DGGGAIEDA
-20 TQAAVPAQAETK
+20 QAAAPAQVETK

-162 RPDGTLETVPV
+162 AADGTLETVPV

-200 AAGTVTL
+200 AAGSVTL
-207 ASLIPTLWKRLGGD
+207 ASLIPTLWKRLGGEGAD
-221 GVEEEAVE
+221 EEEAVE

-246 LPPTASAAPAES
+246 LPPTAAQSES

-272 IPDELMADELP
+272 IPDEPMADELP

-304 APAPAPHVPTQ
+304 APAPAPHVLTQ
-315 TEEVEVTPEVA
+315 TEEVEVAPEVA
-326 PVDERVFTQ
+326 PVDERVFNK

-461 SEKEKAVLADQ
+461 SEKEKAVLADR

-531 TSARGAFDAAITKVM
+531 TSAQSAFDAAITKVM

-569 EMNDFLDENRK
+569 EMSTFLDENRK

-640 RMRQENDAQLAQ
+640 RMRQENAAQLAQ

-725 LALGVIIGMLVHNTT
+725 LALGVIIGMLVHGGA

-751 WVMNSA
+751 WVMNSG

>member
-20 TQAAVPAQAETK
+20 AQAAAPAQ

-200 AAGTVTL
+200 ASGSVTL
-207 ASLIPTLWKRLGGD
+207 ASLIPTLWKRLGVD
-221 GVEEEAVE
+221 GVEEDAE
-229 EVAPEEVHE
+229 EDVAPEEVHDE
-238 DTAPAAPT
+238 AAPAAPT
-246 LPPTASAAPAES
+246 LPPTAAQSES

-266 HFDPDD
+266 YFDPDD
-272 IPDELMADELP
+272 IPDEPMVDELP

-315 TEEVEVTPEVA
+315 TEEVEPEPVA
-326 PVDERVFTQ
+326 PVDERVFNK

-377 HLDSTNWLDG
+377 HLDSTNWLDS

-461 SEKEKAVLADQ
+461 SEKEKAVLADR

-493 ERHKPALTRQMD
+493 ERHKSALTRQMD

-569 EMNDFLDENRK
+569 EMSDFLDENRK

-640 RMRQENDAQLAQ
+640 RMRRENATQLAQ

-740 GSSAHAASMME
+740 GSSAHAASMMS

>member
-20 TQAAVPAQAETK
+20 AQAAAPAQTDAK

-66 WLLPNGIGVILAL
+66 WLLPNGVGVILAL

-200 AAGTVTL
+200 AAGSVTL

-246 LPPTASAAPAES
+246 LPPTAAQNES

-297 PFDDIEE
+297 LFDDIEE

-315 TEEVEVTPEVA
+315 TEEVEVAPEPVA
-326 PVDERVFTQ
+326 PVDERVFNK

-461 SEKEKAVLADQ
+461 SEKEKAVLADR

-640 RMRQENDAQLAQ
+640 RMRQENAAQLAQ
-652 ARAEVQRAN
+652 ARAEIDRAN

-725 LALGVIIGMLVHNTT
+725 LALGVIIGMLVHGAT

>member
-20 TQAAVPAQAETK
+20 TQAAAPAQAEVK

-200 AAGTVTL
+200 ASGSVTL

-238 DTAPAAPT
+238 EAGVAAPT
-246 LPPTASAAPAES
+246 LPPTAAQNES

-272 IPDELMADELP
+272 IPDEPMVDELP

-315 TEEVEVTPEVA
+315 TEEVEVAPEIA

-422 GDEISAQMSTD
+422 GDEISSQMSID

-447 NGNETKALADLIEI
+447 NGNEKNALADLSEI
-461 SEKEKAVLADQ
+461 SEKQKAVLADQ

-493 ERHKPALTRQMD
+493 ERHKPALIRRMD
-505 DLEASI
+505 DLEASV

-531 TSARGAFDAAITKVM
+531 TSAQGAFDAAITKVM

-569 EMNDFLDENRK
+569 EMSTFLDENRK

-640 RMRQENDAQLAQ
+640 RMRQENEAQLAQ
-652 ARAEVQRAN
+652 ARAEIERAN

-692 KQLLMDQ
+692 KQLLMDR

-725 LALGVIIGMLVHNTT
+725 LALGVIIGMLVHGAT

>member
-12 DGGGAIEE
+12 DGGGAIEDA
-20 TQAAVPAQAETK
+20 QMAAPAQ

-200 AAGTVTL
+200 AAGSVTL
-207 ASLIPTLWKRLGGD
+207 ASLIPTLWKRLGGEAD
-221 GVEEEAVE
+221 VAEEAVE
-229 EVAPEEVHE
+229 EVAPEEAHE
-238 DTAPAAPT
+238 EAGVAAPT
-246 LPPTASAAPAES
+246 LPPTAAQSEA

-272 IPDELMADELP
+272 ILDEPMVDELP
-283 SDEGLYDEDDEDEN
+283 SDEGLYDEDDEMEN

-315 TEEVEVTPEVA
+315 TEEVEVAPEVA
-326 PVDERVFTQ
+326 PVDERVFNK

-377 HLDSTNWLDG
+377 HLDSTNWLDS

-461 SEKEKAVLADQ
+461 SEKEKAVLADR

-559 EAELIEKFRV
+559 EAQLIEKFRV
-569 EMNDFLDENRK
+569 EMSDFLDENRK

-725 LALGVIIGMLVHNTT
+725 LALGVIIGMLVHGGA
-740 GSSAHAASMME
+740 GSSAHAASMMS
-751 WVMNSA
+751 WVMNNA

>member
-6 KDKAAA
+6 KDKTAA
-12 DGGGAIEE
+12 DGGGAIDDA
-20 TQAAVPAQAETK
+20 QMAAPAQAEAK

-79 PVDASIEDGGIGGLG
+79 PVDASIDDGGIGGLG

-200 AAGTVTL
+200 AAGSVTL

-238 DTAPAAPT
+238 EAAPAAPT
-246 LPPTASAAPAES
+246 LPPTAAQSES

-272 IPDELMADELP
+272 IPDEPMVDELP

-315 TEEVEVTPEVA
+315 TEEVEAAPEVA
-326 PVDERVFTQ
+326 PVDERVFNK

-422 GDEISAQMSTD
+422 GDEISSQMSID
-433 EDADNTWA
+433 EDAENTWA

-461 SEKEKAVLADQ
+461 SEKEKAVLADR

-531 TSARGAFDAAITKVM
+531 TSAQGAFDAAITKVM

-569 EMNDFLDENRK
+569 EMSTFLDENRK

-640 RMRQENDAQLAQ
+640 RMRQENAAQLAQ
-652 ARAEVQRAN
+652 ARAEIERAN

-740 GSSAHAASMME
+740 GSSAHAASMMS

>member
-12 DGGGAIEE
+12 DGGGAIEDA
-20 TQAAVPAQAETK
+20 QAAAPVQ

-79 PVDASIEDGGIGGLG
+79 PVDASIDDGGIGGLG

-200 AAGTVTL
+200 AAGSVTL
-207 ASLIPTLWKRLGGD
+207 ASLIPTLWKRLGGEGAD
-221 GVEEEAVE
+221 EEEAVE
-229 EVAPEEVHE
+229 EAAPEEVHE
-238 DTAPAAPT
+238 EVEVAAPT
-246 LPPTASAAPAES
+246 LPPTAAQNES

-266 HFDPDD
+266 YFDPDD
-272 IPDELMADELP
+272 IPDEPMVDELP

-315 TEEVEVTPEVA
+315 TEEVEVAPEVA
-326 PVDERVFTQ
+326 PVDERVFNK

-422 GDEISAQMSTD
+422 GDEISSQMSID
-433 EDADNTWA
+433 EDAENTWA

-447 NGNETKALADLIEI
+447 NGNETKALADLSEI
-461 SEKEKAVLADQ
+461 SEKQSAVLADQ

-569 EMNDFLDENRK
+569 EMSDFLDENRK

-725 LALGVIIGMLVHNTT
+725 LALGVIIGMLVH
-740 GSSAHAASMME
+740 GGASSAHAASMME
-751 WVMNSA
+751 WVMNTA

>member
-6 KDKAAA
+6 KDKVAA

-20 TQAAVPAQAETK
+20 TQAAAPAQ

-66 WLLPNGIGVILAL
+66 WLLPNGVGVILAL

-221 GVEEEAVE
+221 GVEEE
-229 EVAPEEVHE
+229 EVAEEETVPEA
-238 DTAPAAPT
+238 APAAPT
-246 LPPTASAAPAES
+246 LPPTAAQSEA

-266 HFDPDD
+266 YFDPDD
-272 IPDELMADELP
+272 IPDEPMADELP
-283 SDEGLYDEDDEDEN
+283 SDEGLYDEDDEMEN

-304 APAPAPHVPTQ
+304 TPAPAPHVPTQ
-315 TEEVEVTPEVA
+315 TEEVEVAPEPVA
-326 PVDERVFTQ
+326 PVDERVFNK

-343 RRFLD
+343 RRFLN

-422 GDEISAQMSTD
+422 GDEISAQISID

-461 SEKEKAVLADQ
+461 SEKEKAVLADR

-569 EMNDFLDENRK
+569 EMSDFLDENRK

-725 LALGVIIGMLVHNTT
+725 LALGVIIGMLVHGGA

-757 AGGGT
+757 TGGGT

>member
-20 TQAAVPAQAETK
+20 TQAAAPTQ

-79 PVDASIEDGGIGGLG
+79 PVDASIDDGGIGGLG

-200 AAGTVTL
+200 ASGSVTL
-207 ASLIPTLWKRLGGD
+207 ASLIPSLWKRLGGD

-229 EVAPEEVHE
+229 EVAPEEVRE
-238 DTAPAAPT
+238 EAGVAAPT
-246 LPPTASAAPAES
+246 LPPTAFAPSES

-272 IPDELMADELP
+272 IPDEPMADELP

-315 TEEVEVTPEVA
+315 TEEVEVA
-326 PVDERVFTQ
+326 PVDERVFNK

-377 HLDSTNWLDG
+377 HLDSTNWLDS

-447 NGNETKALADLIEI
+447 NGNEKKALADLSEI
-461 SEKEKAVLADQ
+461 SEKEKAALADQ

-493 ERHKPALTRQMD
+493 ERHKPALIRRMD
-505 DLEASI
+505 DLESSV

-531 TSARGAFDAAITKVM
+531 TSAQGAFDAAITKVM

-652 ARAEVQRAN
+652 ARAEVERAN

-725 LALGVIIGMLVHNTT
+725 LALGVIIGMLVHGAT
-740 GSSAHAASMME
+740 GSSAHAASMMS
-751 WVMNSA
+751 WVMNNA

>member
-12 DGGGAIEE
+12 DGGSAIEE
-20 TQAAVPAQAETK
+20 AQAAAPAQ

-79 PVDASIEDGGIGGLG
+79 PVDASIDDGGIGGLG

-200 AAGTVTL
+200 ASGTVTL
-207 ASLIPTLWKRLGGD
+207 ASLIPTLWKRLGGEGAD
-221 GVEEEAVE
+221 EEVVEE
-229 EVAPEEVHE
+229 EVAPEEGHE
-238 DTAPAAPT
+238 ETAPAAPT
-246 LPPTASAAPAES
+246 LPPTAAQNES

-272 IPDELMADELP
+272 IPDEPMVDELP

-315 TEEVEVTPEVA
+315 TEEAEVAPEVA
-326 PVDERVFTQ
+326 PVDERVFNK

-461 SEKEKAVLADQ
+461 SEKEKAVLADR

-569 EMNDFLDENRK
+569 EMSDFLDENRK

-652 ARAEVQRAN
+652 ARAEIDRAN

-725 LALGVIIGMLVHNTT
+725 LALGVIIGMLVH
-740 GSSAHAASMME
+740 GGVSSNAHAASMMS